1 MKIDSVAGAYLS
13 CKPSFSPRGV
23 VEASLSMPG
32 LVPGVAERQSLVES
46 GAANRFSGPQSV
58 AVRLHGRMAK
68 QAYSQRRTPEVSES
82 RLEPCAL
89 DAAASSQLGS
99 NFSPRQRHG
108 SVQEA
113 RLEPGRDV
121 APRSYG
127 SAVAVAACRGPRE
140 RSLGER
146 SRWCRLRSP
155 QQSEWEPLVSRR
167 WMCCATGAPSSRGVP
182 SLEEKTPSAPKGVG
196 SSDA

>member
-127 SAVAVAACRGPRE
+127 SAVAVAACRGPRGAIARRAIQVVPPSFSPAVGVGAACLKE
-140 RSLGER
+140 MDVLCYRRSL
-146 SRWCRLRSP
+146 L
-155 QQSEWEPLVSRR
+155 SRR
-167 WMCCATGAPSSRGVP
+167 A
-182 SLEEKTPSAPKGVG
+182 
-196 SSDA
+196 